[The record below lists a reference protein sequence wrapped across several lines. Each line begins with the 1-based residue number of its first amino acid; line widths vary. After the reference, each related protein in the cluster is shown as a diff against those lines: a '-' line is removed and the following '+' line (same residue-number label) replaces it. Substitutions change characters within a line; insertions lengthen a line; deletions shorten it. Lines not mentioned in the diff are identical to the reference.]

1 MKKFTVPY
9 RRKAEGKTDYRQR
22 IKLLL
27 SKKPRLV
34 IRKSLKNITLQV
46 IEFDPVGDKV
56 LVAANSGE
64 LVKHGWKGNT
74 NNLPA
79 CYLCGFLLGKKA
91 QKKKVG
97 DCILDI
103 GMQTSVKGCAVYAAL
118 KGAID
123 AGLKVA
129 HSKEIF
135 PDDTRIKGDHIAAYA
150 KLLKAD
156 NAKFD
161 RQFAGH
167 IKRNLDAEKLV
178 LHFTEMKAKIEAEK

>member
-1 MKKFTVPY
+1 MKKFTVQY

-22 IKLLL
+22 IRLLL
-27 SKKPRLV
+27 SKKLRLV

-46 IEFDPVGDKV
+46 IDFTPVGDKV
-56 LVAANSGE
+56 LVAANSRD

-97 DCILDI
+97 ECILDI
-103 GMQTSVKGCAVYAAL
+103 GMQTSVKGCALYAAL

-135 PDDTRIKGDHIAAYA
+135 PNDKRIKGEHITAYA

-156 NAKFD
+156 KTKFD
-161 RQFAGH
+161 RHFAGH
-167 IKRNLDAEKLV
+167 IKRKLDAENLTA
-178 LHFTEMKAKIEAEK
+178 HFTEMKAKIEAEK